1 MTATSDGLPARS
13 QGGVASAEAGERLA
27 RVETM
32 VEAIAEDI
40 RRLERVIEAQA
51 ASIATLTALA
61 NQGRGGLKT
70 LWALGALIGLACSI
84 IGTVAGW
91 LARGLG

>member
-1 MTATSDGLPARS
+1 MTGTSD
-13 QGGVASAEAGERLA
+13 GERLA

-51 ASIATLTALA
+51 QSIATLTALA
-61 NQGRGGLKT
+61 NQGRGGLRT
-70 LWALGALIGLACSI
+70 LWALGTLIGLACSVL
-84 IGTVAGW
+84 GAAAGW
-91 LARGLG
+91 AARG